1 MKVQVGNLAEEV
13 LTMSHI
19 ENTCHYIRTKR
30 YKRAAKRIASYMFED
45 EFLKLSDMKQN
56 ATVRYIA
63 ERLGAIHRDLRN
75 ERYPLQ
81 MTNGHRME
89 LAWETYHE
97 LVASPV
103 LASSMCL

>member
-45 EFLKLSDMKQN
+45 EFLKLSDM
-56 ATVRYIA
+56 
-63 ERLGAIHRDLRN
+63 N

-103 LASSMCL
+103 LASSMRL